1 MQDSEKRKGSDD
13 GAPAQAAFDEADSE
27 ATDTDAEDE
36 AATSTSTIVPTK
48 TEDGGSTNQ
57 EQAHANQNQGQ
68 VQHEHQETTSS
79 RHDAFSIYSDDDTR
93 MRTLLGLG
101 EGEDWRQLTGFT
113 GLGRRRINVDRA
125 DGTNFRRTRLS
136 YELHYQA
143 FVNMWIELGAFDR
156 ISVSGDAE
164 QEPRQQQQ
172 DGKED
177 SSQKQ
182 GNRR

>member
-113 GLGRRRINVDRA
+113 GFGRRRINVDRA